1 MRKNLLF
8 LMAFAAIGW
17 VSCSK
22 DDKTVEPTRTELISK
37 SWKISGLKMTMEN
50 VTYNLMDS
58 LETCVADNVYI
69 FSKDGTYKSEE
80 GLTKCSES
88 DPSMVESGT
97 WAFTNND
104 SKLQI
109 KVESWEFLTGSNAW
123 EIVVLNATQLSI
135 KVVVPAQ
142 EGIPSF
148 TVELVFSAL

>member
-1 MRKNLLF
+1 MKKNLLI
-8 LMAFAAIGW
+8 LMAFAAVGW

-22 DDKTVEPTRTELISK
+22 DDKTVQPTRTELISK
-37 SWKISGLKMTMEN
+37 SWKMSGLKMTMEN

-58 LETCVADNVYI
+58 LETCMADNLYI

-80 GLTKCSES
+80 GATKCSES
-88 DPSMVESGT
+88 DPATVESGS
-97 WAFTNND
+97 WLFTNNE

-123 EIVVLNATQLSI
+123 DIVALNETQLSI

-148 TVELVFSAL
+148 TVELVFSAV